1 MNANDPVEKAPVDHG
16 EVVQRPGLRIAWAWL
31 FPILA
36 AAATAWLFWSNWKAN
51 GPEIEIAFE
60 SAPGIQAG
68 KTPLVYRGVTAGQ
81 VTAVRLDSRLDKVV
95 VVVRLK
101 AFAKDLAKAGTTFWI
116 DQPVVGLAETTGLDA
131 LIQGNSLQARMGAG
145 PLVRKFTGASH
156 VPLTP
161 LESPALTLKLR
172 ANNIPFLDRGSPV
185 FYRGIQVGAVEDKAL
200 DDLGNPYLR
209 VVINHQFA
217 GTVKE
222 NSRFW
227 PVPAT
232 SLKVG
237 PGGVR
242 IDLLGL
248 KAILLGGLEFD
259 VFGIPGEAATDEME
273 FELSDDRT
281 AARSTGPP
289 VRISFRSG
297 LGIQAG
303 ETEVRHL
310 GVPVGY
316 VESAHLNA
324 ETQSVETVV
333 RFQPKFEH
341 LHTAGAVFTLIRP
354 ELSLEGVSGLETLVT
369 GVYID
374 CVPGPAGE
382 PVTQFAGRTHGPDGW
397 TTVES
402 NTESLHLTLSASKLP
417 ALGEGAPVL
426 YRGLVAGRVTGTSLD
441 AAGKPVMQIVI
452 RKDFAAMVRENARF
466 WPVPATSIEAGPGVL
481 KLDMAGLQTLVT
493 GALAFDVFGQ
503 PAAAATSDTR
513 FTIFPTE
520 AAARAISP
528 PIRITFDNGQGLLAG
543 QTQVRHLGVPVGL
556 VESVQPQNGHVEAVV
571 RLNEG
576 HDALRREGSVFS
588 VVRLKI
594 SLDGVSGLE
603 TALSGVYIE
612 CVPAESGRLTDRFT
626 GLGLERA
633 VFAEE
638 EERGFEVVVTTP
650 RTTIVE
656 GAPVSYRGLVVG
668 KVGRKTL
675 SADGRSLELA
685 VVITPPYDRLLRE
698 NTKFWDAGGMRV
710 SIGFLAIKIQSTSLE
725 ALARGGLSFA
735 TPDDLGPR
743 VERGHQYELHRE
755 SRREWL
761 RWAPAVPGVD

>member
-1 MNANDPVEKAPVDHG
+1 MNPNPPPENPPVDHG

-31 FPILA
+31 FPVLA

-51 GPEIEIAFE
+51 GPEIEITFE

-68 KTPLVYRGVTAGQ
+68 KTPLIYRGVTAGE
-81 VTAVRLDSRLDKVV
+81 VTAVRLDSNLDRVV

-101 AFAKDLAKAGTTFWI
+101 AFAADLAKAGTTFWI

-145 PLVRKFTGASH
+145 PPVRKFTGVDH

-161 LESPALTLKLR
+161 LESPALTIKLR
-172 ANNIPFLDRGSPV
+172 ADSLPFLDRGSPV
-185 FYRGIQVGAVEDKAL
+185 FYRGISVGAVEDKAL

-209 VVINHQFA
+209 VVIDHKFA
-217 GTVKE
+217 GTVRE

-237 PGGVR
+237 PDGVQ

-259 VFGIPGEAATDEME
+259 VFGTPGEPATDERE
-273 FELSDDRT
+273 FVLSADRM
-281 AARSTGPP
+281 AARATGRP
-289 VRISFRSG
+289 VQITFRNG
-297 LGIQAG
+297 LGLQAG
-303 ETEVRHL
+303 QTEVRHL
-310 GVPVGY
+310 GIPVGY
-316 VESAHLNA
+316 VESVHLNA
-324 ETQSVETVV
+324 GTQSVETVV

-341 LHTAGAVFTLIRP
+341 LHTAGTVFTLIRP
-354 ELSLEGVSGLETLVT
+354 QLSLEGVSGLETLVT

-374 CVPGPAGE
+374 CVPGPEGE
-382 PVTQFAGRTHGPDGW
+382 SITEFAGRTHGPDGW
-397 TTVES
+397 MTVQS
-402 NTESLHLTLSASKLP
+402 DDDTLPLILSAPTLP
-417 ALGEGAPVL
+417 ALGEGAPVF
-426 YRGLVAGRVTGTSLD
+426 YRGLVAGHVTDSGLD
-441 AAGKPVMQIVI
+441 ADGQPVLHVRI
-452 RKDFAAMVRENARF
+452 RSEFAPVVRENTRF
-466 WPVPATSIEAGPGVL
+466 WAVPATSIEAGPGVL
-481 KLDMAGLQTLVT
+481 KLDLAGLQTLVQ

-503 PAAAATSDTR
+503 PAAASKPESR
-513 FTIFPTE
+513 FTVFPTKD
-520 AAARAISP
+520 AARAVSP
-528 PIRITFDNGQGLLAG
+528 PIRIRFDNGQGLLAG
-543 QTQVRHLGVPVGL
+543 RTQVRHLGVPVGL
-556 VESVQPQNGHVEAVV
+556 VESVQSQNGRVEAVV

-576 HDALRREGSVFS
+576 TEALRREGSVYS
-588 VVRLKI
+588 VVRLKV
-594 SLDGVSGLE
+594 SLDGVEGLE

-612 CVPAESGRLTDRFT
+612 CVPAETGRLTDHFT
-626 GLGLERA
+626 GVGMEKVA
-633 VFAEE
+633 FAEE

-675 SADGRSLELA
+675 SDDGRSLELA
-685 VVITPPYDRLLRE
+685 VVVNPPYDRLLRE
-698 NTKFWDAGGMRV
+698 NTKFWDAGGMQV
-710 SIGFLAIKIQSTSLE
+710 SIGFLAVKIQSTSLE
-725 ALARGGLSFA
+725 ALARGGLAFA

-743 VERGHQYELHRE
+743 VPRGHRYSLHRD

>member
-1 MNANDPVEKAPVDHG
+1 MNDTNKTENTPLDHG
-16 EVVQRPGLRIAWAWL
+16 EVVQRPGVRIAWAWL

-36 AAATAWLFWSNWKAN
+36 AAATVWLFWSNWKAN
-51 GPEIEIAFE
+51 GPEIEVSFE

-68 KTPLVYRGVTAGQ
+68 KTPLIYRGVTAGQ
-81 VTAVRLDSRLDKVV
+81 VTAVRLDHKLDQVV

-101 AFAKDLAKAGTTFWI
+101 AFAADLAKAGTTFWI

-145 PLVRKFTGASH
+145 PRVRKFTGVNH

-172 ANNIPFLDRGSPV
+172 ADNIPFLDRGSPI

-209 VVINHQFA
+209 VVIDHKFA
-217 GTVKE
+217 GTVKK

-273 FELSDDRT
+273 FELSTDRT
-281 AARSTGPP
+281 AARSTGQP
-289 VRISFRSG
+289 VRITFRNG

-303 ETEVRHL
+303 QTEVRRL

-316 VESAHLNA
+316 VESAHLNTD
-324 ETQSVETVV
+324 TQSVETVV

-341 LHTAGAVFTLIRP
+341 LHTKGAVFTLIRP
-354 ELSLEGVSGLETLVT
+354 QLSLEGVSGLETLVT

-374 CVPGPAGE
+374 CEPGPAGE
-382 PVTQFAGRTHGPDGW
+382 PITQFAGRTQGPDGW
-397 TTVES
+397 RTVES
-402 NTESLHLTLSASKLP
+402 DADSLPLTLSAARLP
-417 ALGEGAPVL
+417 ALSEGAPIL
-426 YRGLVAGRVTGTSLD
+426 YRGLVAGHVKGTSLD
-441 AAGKPVMQIVI
+441 AENQPVMHVLI
-452 RKDFAAMVRENARF
+452 RKEFAGMVRENARF

-481 KLDMAGLQTLVT
+481 KLDMAGLQTLMQ
-493 GALAFDVFGQ
+493 GALAFEVFGPPAPIAQ
-503 PAAAATSDTR
+503 PDALLP
-513 FTIFPTE
+513 IFPSE
-520 AAARAISP
+520 AAARAVSP

-556 VESVQPQNGHVEAVV
+556 VESVEPKNGRVEAVV
-571 RLNEG
+571 RFNEG
-576 HDALRREGSVFS
+576 ADALRREGSVFS
-588 VVRLKI
+588 VVRLKV
-594 SLDGVSGLE
+594 SLDGVTGLE

-612 CVPAESGRLTDRFT
+612 CVPSESGKLTDHFV
-626 GLGLERA
+626 GVGIEEEM
-633 VFAEE
+633 FSEE

-668 KVGRKTL
+668 KVGHKAL
-675 SADGRSLELA
+675 SADGRSLELG

-710 SIGFLAIKIQSTSLE
+710 SIGFLAIRIQSTSLE

-735 TPDDLGPR
+735 TPDNLGPR
-743 VERGHQYELHRE
+743 VKRGHHYELHRE